1 MAAGPK
7 AGTTNARPKAKD
19 DKKDGKEA
27 KKVVYPSDFGSH
39 ASMANEELNGK
50 IAAAK
55 QDAALVW
62 LKTQEDAGIDIVSD
76 GEQFLNVKYD
86 PDQFGKESYKF
97 ESGDDNPFD
106 YAYCITCHKAQGD
119 QFGNVVVVEQECD
132 KWDHVRWAY
141 TAASRAVNGLIW
153 INKARY
159 IPTYL
164 K

>member
-55 QDAALVW
+55 QDAGDSWVILTDERGSYATRKSRLDTGMADPSRFADLPAREQLV
-62 LKTQEDAGIDIVSD
+62 
-76 GEQFLNVKYD
+76 
-86 PDQFGKESYKF
+86 KEL
-97 ESGDDNPFD
+97 
-106 YAYCITCHKAQGD
+106 
-119 QFGNVVVVEQECD
+119 
-132 KWDHVRWAY
+132 
-141 TAASRAVNGLIW
+141 TAA
-153 INKARY
+153 
-159 IPTYL
+159 
-164 K
+164 